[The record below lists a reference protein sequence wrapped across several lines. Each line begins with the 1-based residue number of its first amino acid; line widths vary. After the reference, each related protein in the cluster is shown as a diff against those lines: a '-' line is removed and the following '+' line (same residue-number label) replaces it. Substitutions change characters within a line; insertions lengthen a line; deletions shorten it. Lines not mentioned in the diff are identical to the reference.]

1 MNPNFLLSVENV
13 LSVASRGA
21 RNAVKEKHPLDM
33 TTTANQPFDFGL
45 TRPTIMKMEKQRQL
59 LHYLRLEQIQ
69 FKDLVAF
76 RKPFTPPTAKQIVRV
91 RHQHYQGEDH
101 PAARKVVLTVPV
113 AALPLKTPAAVHK
126 LQLLA
131 GPRWEPPLPEAFR
144 ARSFKGKERSF
155 PLLPEGKEDQGTLK
169 IACELFPASRMNE
182 KWCSDTLDK
191 LLAEANS
198 AKDTFADVPLD
209 LRHARAKLLKSR
221 KLRRSVSLAQYPP
234 EWLPA
239 QAQQKSQAPAR
250 KAGKA

>member
-33 TTTANQPFDFGL
+33 TANMTQPFEFGL
-45 TRPTIMKMEKQRQL
+45 TRPTILKMEKQRQL
-59 LHYLRLEQIQ
+59 LHYLRLEQMQ

-76 RKPFTPPTAKQIVRV
+76 RKPFTPPSAREVVQV

-113 AALPLKTPAAVHK
+113 ASLPLKTPAAVHK

-131 GPRWEPPLPEAFR
+131 GARWEPPVPEALR
-144 ARSFKGKERSF
+144 LKSYKGKERS
-155 PLLPEGKEDQGTLK
+155 LAPEGKEDQGTLK

-191 LLAEANS
+191 LLAEANN

-209 LRHARAKLLKSR
+209 LRQARAKLLKSR
-221 KLRRSVSLAQYPP
+221 KLRRNISLAQFPK

-239 QAQQKSQAPAR
+239 QAPTASR
-250 KAGKA
+250 TSGKA

>member
-33 TTTANQPFDFGL
+33 TANMTQPFEFGL
-45 TRPTIMKMEKQRQL
+45 TRPTILKMEKQRQL
-59 LHYLRLEQIQ
+59 LHYLRLEQMQ

-76 RKPFTPPTAKQIVRV
+76 RKPFTPPSAREVIQV

-113 AALPLKTPAAVHK
+113 ASLPLKTPAAVHK

-131 GPRWEPPLPEAFR
+131 GARWEPPVPEALR
-144 ARSFKGKERSF
+144 LKSFKGKERS
-155 PLLPEGKEDQGTLK
+155 LAPEGKEDQGTLK

-191 LLAEANS
+191 LLAEANN

-209 LRHARAKLLKSR
+209 LRQARAKLLKSR
-221 KLRRSVSLAQYPP
+221 KLRRNISLAQFPK

-239 QAQQKSQAPAR
+239 QAPAKLR
-250 KAGKA
+250 TSGKA

>member
-33 TTTANQPFDFGL
+33 TASMTQPFDFGL

-76 RKPFTPPTAKQIVRV
+76 RKPFTPPTSKQVIQV

-113 AALPLKTPAAVHK
+113 ASLPLKNAAAVHK

-131 GPRWEPPLPEAFR
+131 GARWEPPLPEALR
-144 ARSFKGKERSF
+144 AKSFKGKERS
-155 PLLPEGKEDQGTLK
+155 LQPEGQEDRGTLK

-191 LLAEANS
+191 LLSEANN

-209 LRHARAKLLKSR
+209 LRNARAKLLKSR
-221 KLRRSVSLAQYPP
+221 KLRKNISLAQFPQ
-234 EWLPA
+234 EWLAAA
-239 QAQQKSQAPAR
+239 QAAPTPT
-250 KAGKA
+250 AGKA